1 MHEGIYPILLM
12 IVLVTGACVGAF
24 YIRNILT
31 RRAIA
36 KVVRSFY
43 RHNALGTQN
52 AKTLRELGLKRP
64 NLVARA
70 VSPRDYRQQAL
81 QLLVKQGIVRVNA
94 DGLVYMVEENLAQ
107 NLRCRGNGG

>member
-1 MHEGIYPILLM
+1 MHEDIYPILLM
-12 IVLVTGACVGAF
+12 IVLVIGACVGSF

-31 RRAIA
+31 RRAIT

-43 RHNALGTQN
+43 RHNALGTLS

-64 NLVARA
+64 DLVTRA

-81 QLLVKQGIVRVNA
+81 KLLMKEEIVRVNA
-94 DGLVYMVEENLAQ
+94 DGLVYLVEENLAQ
-107 NLRCRGNGG
+107 NLRRRGNGV